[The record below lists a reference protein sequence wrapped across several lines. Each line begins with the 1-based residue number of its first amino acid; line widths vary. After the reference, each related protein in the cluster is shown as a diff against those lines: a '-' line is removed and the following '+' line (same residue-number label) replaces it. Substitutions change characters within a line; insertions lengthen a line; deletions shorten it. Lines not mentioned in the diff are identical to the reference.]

1 MNNSITCKVDPIADK
16 PIWEKNADC
25 SNPGMILSSTDHFVL
40 TCTVLLMPAKYIQV
54 FFVWVKTQSLSAVV
68 KCETFCYR
76 LFLQHLVC
84 CMRDC
89 HCRFSRN
96 GPQMRRTWY
105 NSITLHLHYRST
117 MKLMIMVINI
127 LDNIQQCKL
136 PFTRWLHF
144 NNIYH
149 LSLQSRVYL
158 TGYNPCDKISVVI
171 YSLRFFETQ
180 YIAGCNSWLLCRW
193 NCGSQ
198 GVVWTEENW
207 TGQEKCCKSWNA
219 HHITGWHQ
227 IHITLK

>member
-1 MNNSITCKVDPIADK
+1 MYSTV
-16 PIWEKNADC
+16 NAGEIH
-25 SNPGMILSSTDHFVL
+25 PG
-40 TCTVLLMPAKYIQV
+40 

-171 YSLRFFETQ
+171 YSLRFFETK

-207 TGQEKCCKSWNA
+207 TGQEKRCKSWNA